1 MHLNFQN
8 ARMND
13 KNSQL
18 LAPKMESLSRGRSNE
33 ALRSPGELVC
43 QHRFMLTLAVWKTAD
58 VC

>member
-1 MHLNFQN
+1 
-8 ARMND
+8 MND